1 MDEKSND
8 NESLIARIQQL
19 EHERDEL
26 RKDIEQLCIQQAG
39 PSYLVVATRMHFQ
52 RTAGLE
58 QEIENLK
65 KKVAA
70 STRENL
76 NLQEELSEAYRIK
89 SQLADLHNAE
99 VSKNLDAEKQ
109 IKFFQ
114 GCVAA
119 AFAERDHSIMEAEK
133 AKEKE
138 ELALQEFNN
147 FQKRI
152 KELESDNLKQKQLN
166 VALQIDLAN
175 QEDQNET
182 FKKVINKFFEIRQYS
197 LEAFEDAN
205 WDDKCGCLLSDPVEM
220 WSFNTNEE
228 TSTSKYIDALEEE
241 LEMVRNSVDNLQNKL
256 RVGLEIENHLK
267 KKVSELEK
275 QKIISHQMFKNR
287 ISGLLHYHSQHRLH
301 VVNLLDEGKSHLK
314 SIIDVVEEKIRQL
327 DADREQNLE
336 PPQRDL
342 KLYENECRDV
352 HVSIVGDHNSVA
364 ESNIPGLKNNV
375 IDGMGDASEAFAQA
389 MQEKVAALLLLS
401 QQEERH
407 LLESNVNIVL
417 QKKMEELQ
425 RNLLQVTNEKVKA
438 LMELAQLKQE
448 YQLLQEKISHDMKQ
462 GNFLADIGE
471 KRNATLERDGKLKN
485 LLKKT
490 YLRRWIGALDYS
502 GNQAEAH
509 LNSEG
514 NFSGRKSNYS
524 MDFARMKIE
533 NATLKESMESIE
545 HLTSSIRR
553 LRLTLLE
560 AKESVTSGGTVSS
573 VLEALDDIINE
584 AKLVKTALG
593 SSLPVSWSAEA
604 DGESFGESMDNA
616 PGYFHGDSSSE
627 KIDSVCAA
635 GFEMVELLIFAVQVL
650 KDSTIKRS
658 SSYGLVKSIVG
669 GSIGL

>member
-1 MDEKSND
+1 M
-8 NESLIARIQQL
+8 IMMMMRIWMQRSRL
-19 EHERDEL
+19 NFS
-26 RKDIEQLCIQQAG
+26 K
-39 PSYLVVATRMHFQ
+39 VVLLPH
-52 RTAGLE
+52 
-58 QEIENLK
+58 
-65 KKVAA
+65 
-70 STRENL
+70 
-76 NLQEELSEAYRIK
+76 
-89 SQLADLHNAE
+89 
-99 VSKNLDAEKQ
+99 
-109 IKFFQ
+109 
-114 GCVAA
+114 
-119 AFAERDHSIMEAEK
+119 FAERDHSIMEAEK

-220 WSFNTNEE
+220 WSSILMRKLPPLNTLQ
-228 TSTSKYIDALEEE
+228 DALEEE

-425 RNLLQVTNEKVKA
+425 RNLLQVTSIWFLFPA
-438 LMELAQLKQE
+438 LQ
-448 YQLLQEKISHDMKQ
+448 YQDFNSMLPFGYSISYPMNLIARKMID
-462 GNFLADIGE
+462 
-471 KRNATLERDGKLKN
+471 RKLSCI
-485 LLKKT
+485 
-490 YLRRWIGALDYS
+490 YDY
-502 GNQAEAH
+502 
-509 LNSEG
+509 
-514 NFSGRKSNYS
+514 
-524 MDFARMKIE
+524 
-533 NATLKESMESIE
+533 
-545 HLTSSIRR
+545 
-553 LRLTLLE
+553 
-560 AKESVTSGGTVSS
+560 
-573 VLEALDDIINE
+573 
-584 AKLVKTALG
+584 
-593 SSLPVSWSAEA
+593 
-604 DGESFGESMDNA
+604 
-616 PGYFHGDSSSE
+616 
-627 KIDSVCAA
+627 C
-635 GFEMVELLIFAVQVL
+635 
-650 KDSTIKRS
+650 
-658 SSYGLVKSIVG
+658 
-669 GSIGL
+669 

>member
-1 MDEKSND
+1 M
-8 NESLIARIQQL
+8 
-19 EHERDEL
+19 
-26 RKDIEQLCIQQAG
+26 
-39 PSYLVVATRMHFQ
+39 
-52 RTAGLE
+52 E

-152 KELESDNLKQKQLN
+152 KDLESDNLKQKQLN

-220 WSFNTNEE
+220 WSFNPNEE

-327 DADREQNLE
+327 DADRGQNLE

-342 KLYENECRDV
+342 KLDENECRDV

-364 ESNIPGLKNNV
+364 E
-375 IDGMGDASEAFAQA
+375 
-389 MQEKVAALLLLS
+389 
-401 QQEERH
+401 
-407 LLESNVNIVL
+407 
-417 QKKMEELQ
+417 
-425 RNLLQVTNEKVKA
+425 
-438 LMELAQLKQE
+438 
-448 YQLLQEKISHDMKQ
+448 
-462 GNFLADIGE
+462 
-471 KRNATLERDGKLKN
+471 
-485 LLKKT
+485 
-490 YLRRWIGALDYS
+490 
-502 GNQAEAH
+502 
-509 LNSEG
+509 
-514 NFSGRKSNYS
+514 
-524 MDFARMKIE
+524 
-533 NATLKESMESIE
+533 
-545 HLTSSIRR
+545 
-553 LRLTLLE
+553 
-560 AKESVTSGGTVSS
+560 
-573 VLEALDDIINE
+573 
-584 AKLVKTALG
+584 
-593 SSLPVSWSAEA
+593 
-604 DGESFGESMDNA
+604 
-616 PGYFHGDSSSE
+616 
-627 KIDSVCAA
+627 VC
-635 GFEMVELLIFAVQVL
+635 
-650 KDSTIKRS
+650 
-658 SSYGLVKSIVG
+658 
-669 GSIGL
+669 